1 MQNRSTRIKFVMTR
15 LAMVA
20 GSLAGMAWT
29 AYRAEAGAGG
39 LAFDEA
45 LIPRFNIPRMSVPPR
60 IDGTIEEAEWRQST
74 KVMGMVFTGGLD
86 YRDRPVSFRL
96 AWDEQHLYLAYR
108 VDILTGKIPYLRN
121 VYREPYSVGVVRDDT
136 IEIGV
141 FLHDRNRKPNEVS
154 SYLKFIIN
162 SLGAGEYMKNYPDIG
177 QVMFNWT
184 PTFEVGNRVYTDA
197 DGRHWWELEIAM
209 DLEDLQMPGPHKAG
223 DKVDIGLFADVKNP
237 GWQWLDFPSASGHL
251 EHFGFP
257 RAILTDNAPY
267 IQVEEVAGLHD
278 ERLAFRSV
286 VFNPSDQP
294 VRVAAGLALRQGPR
308 VAGGQW
314 GAVEAPETILDEK
327 RTLEIPAGGQ
337 VRFDVAKAFPGL
349 PPAKGQGMG
358 FLEVALRP
366 EGAAAAPPVYTFA
379 CNFRGTDK
387 SYLTPVEYVP
397 KLDAE
402 TGFNPANGRLSV
414 AVDTLGA
421 PIPDGH
427 AVAGATYRVRLG
439 EQTVA
444 EGKLRYLTNQW
455 YDDLVELGTVAA
467 GKYTV
472 ELALIDA
479 DGKILASAESQ
490 FDKVNEAEMYPKWW
504 GNRIGNPEQLLK
516 PFEPLVVKR
525 SLLGGQTSIV
535 STRRVYELGTL
546 GLPVQI
552 QANGG
557 PVLAAPARLVLKVAG
572 KEYAVPT
579 DGKVKVTGQEDWRV
593 DFECAPVTVAGVTF
607 SAIGW
612 MEQDG
617 LVELALTYG
626 PEGSG
631 VRVQGSGKEAAGRE
645 SQVASPDTPAV
656 LIEALRIEWPLIEDP
671 LGAYMACMGQG
682 GNYSARTIGA
692 VPKGEGEVWNTRDD
706 IGKTGSG
713 RRVGNFVGN
722 LWVGTEQRGLFWCA
736 DSDRGWEPDERVPA
750 LAVVRAQGAAPTTGS
765 GTVLMVNNLIGSAEG
780 KASFRLTAPRTV
792 RFGYNASPFRPLAPG
807 WRLNQRSAAGS
818 FSGGKYKVNWDSGQ
832 EFFSVLS
839 PPFSDPTR
847 WPEYYVHCR
856 EMAHKLMYEGMS
868 WKLDPSPGS
877 SAYYTPFNRLVFY
890 TCNQIALRGYA
901 WKSIENPNPYATFY
915 GDWVGANA
923 HETLSKTYRDY
934 MAWLMDRQVKE
945 GGCQHFYFDISF
957 GEVLFRDLAAGFG
970 YRLPDGSIQPESAD
984 TNLREWYKRV
994 QAMMQEN
1001 DLYPGGV
1008 SGHATNGFSLK
1019 MFPFADCMLDA
1030 EYPMRDAIDVFTR
1043 EAMIALRCPH
1053 TFGVNVQHLQNFMNP
1068 HWANLH
1074 DGVVAGTGSSLFD
1087 RPAIRHWG
1095 ISRTD
1100 VEFIPYWR
1108 NQAVVREIAP
1118 GLIASLWRRPAAAGS
1133 GQTGSALIM
1142 IMNHGPD
1149 AAGAERSRTA
1159 ALTLD
1164 LRALGV
1170 PKTAI
1175 QAGGEALRVR
1185 QIVNEYVQTQ
1195 FLGHLDWVKELG
1207 TRQQLPPIEPKLDP
1221 NSGRLDGFEIAYH
1234 DVKVI
1239 ALDWETQPVDAA
1251 RWPELAGNAPV
1262 RSKALDWGINGAT
1275 RLAADEVARLIKCDN
1290 PPVTVQA
1297 WRRAGCPDGRG
1308 NSVLL
1313 RLVNTGEGATG
1324 GTLGLDLAGLGLN
1337 VRKIWSDY
1345 AAAVSLDSE
1354 AVENR
1359 ESADQQRYAPASYN
1373 AYAGELYYGLGKGQV
1388 RVLTLDRY

>member
-1 MQNRSTRIKFVMTR
+1 MTSRRSC
-15 LAMVA
+15 LAVLA
-20 GSLAGMAWT
+20 GCLVGMAWT

-39 LAFDEA
+39 LTFDEA
-45 LIPRFNIPRMSVPPR
+45 LIPRFNIPKMASPPK
-60 IDGTIEEAEWRQST
+60 IDGTIDPAEWATAT

-86 YRDRPVSFRL
+86 YKDRPVSFWL

-108 VDILTGKIPYLRN
+108 VDILTGKIPHLRN
-121 VYREPYSVGVVRDDT
+121 IYREPYSVGVVRDDA
-136 IEIGV
+136 IEVGV
-141 FLHDRNRKPNEVS
+141 FLHDRNRKANEVS

-184 PTFEVGNRVYTDA
+184 PTFDVANRTFTDA
-197 DGRHWWELEIAM
+197 AGKHWWEMEIAM
-209 DLEDLQMPGPHKAG
+209 DQEDLQMPGPHKAG

-257 RAILTDNAPY
+257 RGVLTEKAPY
-267 IQVEEVAGLHD
+267 VQVEEVAGLHD

-286 VFNPSDQP
+286 VFNPSDKP

-308 VAGGQW
+308 VAGRQW

-337 VRFDVAKAFPGL
+337 ARFDVAKAFPGL
-349 PPAKGQGMG
+349 PPAKGQGVG
-358 FLEVALRP
+358 FFEVALRP
-366 EGAAAAPPVYTFA
+366 EGDAGAPPVYTFA

-387 SYLTPVEYVP
+387 SYLTPTEYVP

-402 TGFNPANGRLSV
+402 IGFNPANGRLSV
-414 AVDTLGA
+414 AVDTLEA
-421 PIPDGH
+421 PIPEGS
-427 AVAGATYRVRLG
+427 AAAGATYRVRLG
-439 EQTVA
+439 AQTVA
-444 EGKLRYLTNQW
+444 EGKLRYFTNQW
-455 YDDLVELGTVAA
+455 YDDLVELGTVAP

-472 ELALIDA
+472 KLALIDA
-479 DGKILASAESQ
+479 DGAVLAETERP
-490 FDKVNEAEMYPKWW
+490 FEKVNEAEMYPKWW
-504 GNRIGNPEQLLK
+504 GNRIGNPEQLLQ
-516 PFEPLVVKR
+516 PFEALRVREGRGSRVEM
-525 SLLGGQTSIV
+525 SC
-535 STRRVYELGTL
+535 TRRVYALGSL

-552 QANGG
+552 EANGG
-557 PVLAAPARLVLKVAG
+557 PVLAAPARIVLKVGG
-572 KEYAVPT
+572 KEYTVPT
-579 DGKVKVTGQEDWRV
+579 DGKVTVTGQEDWRV
-593 DFECAPVTVAGVTF
+593 DFECPSVTVAGVTF
-607 SAIGW
+607 SATGW

-626 PEGSG
+626 PGGTAASRSADGGAAVPPIEIEEL
-631 VRVQGSGKEAAGRE
+631 RV
-645 SQVASPDTPAV
+645 
-656 LIEALRIEWPLIEDP
+656 EWPLVEDP
-671 LGAYMACMGQG
+671 LGAYMGCMGQG

-713 RRVGNFVGN
+713 RRAGNFVGN
-722 LWVGTEQRGLFWCA
+722 LWVGAEQRGLFWCA
-736 DSDRGWEPDERVPA
+736 DSDKGWEPDERVAA
-750 LAVVRAQGAAPTTGS
+750 LAVKRVISDQSSVISGS
-765 GTVLMVNNLIGSAEG
+765 PKKTDNRSPITDHSSVVMVNNLIGSAEG
-780 KASFRLTAPRTV
+780 KAPFSLTAPRTV
-792 RFGYNASPFRPLAPG
+792 RFGYNASPFRHLAPG

-818 FSGGKYKVNWDSGQ
+818 FSGGKYKVNWDNGQ
-832 EFFSVLS
+832 ESFSVLS

-847 WPEYYVHCR
+847 WPEYYAHCR

-868 WKLDPSPGS
+868 WKLEPSPGG

-890 TCNQIALRGYA
+890 TCNQIALRGYT

-923 HETLSKTYRDY
+923 NETLSRTYRDY
-934 MAWLMDRQVKE
+934 MVWLMDKQAKE

-970 YRLPDGSIQPESAD
+970 YRLADGSIQPESAD

-1001 DLYPGGV
+1001 NLYPGAV
-1008 SGHATNGFSLK
+1008 SGHATHGFSLK
-1019 MFPFADCMLDA
+1019 MFPFADCLLDA
-1030 EYPMRDAIDVFTR
+1030 EYPMRDAIDVFTS
-1043 EAMIALRCPH
+1043 EAMIAMRCPH
-1053 TFGVNVQHLQNFMNP
+1053 AFGVNVQHLQNFMNP
-1068 HWANLH
+1068 HWANMH
-1074 DGVVAGTGSSLFD
+1074 DGVVGGTGSSLFD

-1100 VEFIPYWR
+1100 EEFIPYWR
-1108 NQAVVREIAP
+1108 NQAVVRELAP
-1118 GLIASLWRRPAAAGS
+1118 GLIASIWRRPAAGGS
-1133 GQTGSALIM
+1133 GQTGSAVIM

-1149 AAGAERSRTA
+1149 AAGKERSRAA

-1170 PKTAI
+1170 PASAI
-1175 QAGGEALRVR
+1175 RAGDESVRIR
-1185 QIVNEYVQTQ
+1185 QIVNEPAQAY
-1195 FLGHLDWVKELG
+1195 FLGHLDWVKALG
-1207 TRQQLPPIEPKLDP
+1207 SRHQLPPIEPGLDP
-1221 NSGRLDGFEIAYH
+1221 ASGRIDGFEIPYH
-1234 DVKVI
+1234 HVQVL
-1239 ALDWETQPVDAA
+1239 ALDWETQPINDAQ
-1251 RWPELAGNAPV
+1251 WHELAANADV
-1262 RSKALDWGINGAT
+1262 RAKALDWGINGAT
-1275 RLAADEVARLIKCDN
+1275 RLAAGEVARLIKCDN
-1290 PPVTVQA
+1290 PAVTVQA

-1313 RLVNTGEGATG
+1313 RLVNIGEGATS

-1345 AAAVSLDSE
+1345 AAAVSLDGE

-1359 ESADQQRYAPASYN
+1359 ESADQQRYAPVSYN
-1373 AYAGELYYGLGKGQV
+1373 AYAGELYCGLGKGQV